1 MNRIIIINGIPY
13 VCPKTY
19 EVLNFIDTSFERKAK
34 VIPKNEQKEEVK
46 SQNIYTFGSIYDGHL
61 VSVKYIKIPTGIP
74 LEIFFDNEQKITIY
88 PNIIGVD
95 MDPNINQVWALYFGV
110 WYKVSGTPKEILEYI
125 NKTMKEEKGEPDNL
139 DKETDENIIATSKVQ
154 KFDTPNKND
163 RIYHSP
169 SIHSELFKTEV
180 EKFKTDVDK
189 KIEEYINRKYI
200 FPIKNIIANMAKWIY
215 LLDPINPSTKYPV
228 HKIYIPEILHLLYM
242 NLIKDGHKLEI
253 PADEDF
259 YYFEYTKD
267 ELRKYLYFLVYDEP
281 ETKEYFSK
289 LNLSY
294 IEMQRG
300 ISVSDPNRNAIN
312 LSSRF
317 SGPKWEDDFIDL
329 DALINNV
336 VLECVKDTVAAE

>member
-1 MNRIIIINGIPY
+1 MFAL
-13 VCPKTY
+13 KTY

-61 VSVKYIKIPTGIP
+61 VTVKYIKIPTGIP

-154 KFDTPNKND
+154 KFDTSNKND

-228 HKIYIPEILHLLYM
+228 HKVYFDEILHSLYIT
-242 NLIKDGHKLEI
+242 LYLGAKDAFDSSSE
-253 PADEDF
+253 F
-259 YYFEYTKD
+259 NYYDMTEK
-267 ELRKYLYFLVYDEP
+267 ELRKYLFYIIYNHP
-281 ETKEYFSK
+281 YTKEHFSK

-294 IEMQRG
+294 TEMQRK
-300 ISVSDPNRNAIN
+300 ISFSDPNRNTIN

-317 SGPKWEDDFIDL
+317 SGPKWEDGFIDL
-329 DALINNV
+329 DALIGNV
-336 VLECVKDTVAAE
+336 VRDCVKDAKDAE

>member
-61 VSVKYIKIPTGIP
+61 VTVKYIKIPTGIP

-228 HKIYIPEILHLLYM
+228 HKVYFDEILHSLYIT
-242 NLIKDGHKLEI
+242 LYLGAKDAFDPSSE
-253 PADEDF
+253 F
-259 YYFEYTKD
+259 NYYDMTEK
-267 ELRKYLYFLVYDEP
+267 ELRKYLFYIIYNHP
-281 ETKEYFSK
+281 YTKEHFSK

-329 DALINNV
+329 DALIGNV
-336 VLECVKDTVAAE
+336 VRDCVKDAKDAE